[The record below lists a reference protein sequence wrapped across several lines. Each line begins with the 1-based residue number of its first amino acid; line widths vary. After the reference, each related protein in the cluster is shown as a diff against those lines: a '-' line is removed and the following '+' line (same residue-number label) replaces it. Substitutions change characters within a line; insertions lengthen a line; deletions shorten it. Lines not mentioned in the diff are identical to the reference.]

1 MRYKIEFQD
10 ETCARWRDAAG
21 DFSPIE
27 EARHIART
35 CTGGGVT
42 YRVKNDPARRK
53 PVVYVAHPVSG
64 HPVTNAMATVEWVR
78 ALINLDPS
86 RIYVAPWVAEVLAFP
101 SETPGESLHHDYNS
115 AIDDDLEVLSRF
127 DEIILVG
134 GRIGP
139 GMQKELNHAKSLHK
153 RITDL
158 SQYKTPA
165 DLPEGFFLDPNEETA

>member
-1 MRYKIEFQD
+1 MKNSYEWRYRQNGSTSWQYMHPAYG
-10 ETCARWRDAAG
+10 ETLNQCQRR
-21 DFSPIE
+21 
-27 EARHIART
+27 
-35 CTGGGVT
+35 CTGWEVEVNPQT
-42 YRVKNDPARRK
+42 PK

-64 HPVTNAMATVEWVR
+64 HPLTNAVATAEWVR

-101 SETPGESLHHDYNS
+101 SEVPGESLHHDYNL
-115 AIDDDLEVLSRF
+115 AIEDDLEVLSRF

-139 GMQKELNHAKSLHK
+139 GMQKELDKAKELKH

-158 SQYKTPA
+158 SQYKTPK